1 MSDRAIDSAGNGP
14 DNATTTLEATEQ
26 QSTYGVTNEQQPK
39 LPTRLGLGLMV
50 GPACWMIAYV
60 GVSATLLPAK
70 LQFFAPGQKVALIP
84 LFSLVAMIA
93 ATISNIIAGALS
105 DITRS
110 RFGSRSPWIFCSS
123 IACALLF
130 VWFAF
135 ANSWPM
141 LLVTWTL
148 YNVALNCVT
157 APMIAQISDRIA
169 PRWRGTIS
177 SCWGIGMAVG
187 NYGSG
192 IIASSFIRDNAAAT
206 TGILIFAV
214 IAAIGGV
221 ISPLLMREPS
231 NAHVAKVRFDA
242 ATIRKNFMFPTKN
255 CRDYYLALVGKMLMV
270 TGQYVIVG
278 YQLYIFS
285 DYMKLDADQQSA
297 SLKIMSMILMIT
309 GIVFCIIA
317 GPLADRFH
325 RLKLPVAVTTIL
337 LGVGAFF
344 PFLAPEPWT
353 MYAYAVIAG
362 IGMGGYN
369 AVDGALNVAV
379 LPDPKTAAKDLGII
393 NMANTLGQIFGPAV
407 AGFILTISGNNYQ
420 WIFPT
425 ETIICVIGGLLI
437 LAVKRVK

>member
-1 MSDRAIDSAGNGP
+1 MSEQTVPSAGNGS
-14 DNATTTLEATEQ
+14 DNATTSMEIAEHQ
-26 QSTYGVTNEQQPK
+26 PAYGVTNDQQPT
-39 LPTRLGLGLMV
+39 LPTRLGAGLLV
-50 GPACWMIAYV
+50 GPACWMLAYV

-70 LQFFAPGQKVALIP
+70 LQILAPSQKVALIP

-110 RFGSRSPWIFCSS
+110 RFGSRSPWIVCAS
-123 IACALLF
+123 IACGLFF

-135 ANSWPM
+135 AGSWPM
-141 LLVTWTL
+141 LLVIWTL

-177 SCWGIGMAVG
+177 SCWGIGMAIG

-192 IIASSFIRDNAAAT
+192 IIASSFIKDNAAIS
-206 TGILIFAV
+206 TGVLIFAL
-214 IAAIGGV
+214 IAAVGGV
-221 ISPLLMREPS
+221 VSPIIMREPS
-231 NAHVAKVRFDA
+231 NLNAARAKFDA
-242 ATIRKNFMFPTKN
+242 ESIKRNFMFPTKN
-255 CRDYYLALVGKMLMV
+255 CRDYYFALVGKMLMV

-285 DYMKLDADQQSA
+285 DYMKLDADGQNA
-297 SLKIMSMILMIT
+297 ALKIMSMILMVT
-309 GIVFCIIA
+309 GIVFCVIA

-325 RLKLPVAVTTIL
+325 RLKLPVAITTIM

-344 PFLAPEPWT
+344 PFFAAEPWT
-353 MYAYAVIAG
+353 MYAYALVAG
-362 IGMGGYN
+362 IGMGAYN

-393 NMANTLGQIFGPAV
+393 NMANTLGQIFGPAI
-407 AGFILTISGNNYQ
+407 AGAILTISGNDYR